1 MTVADGSA
9 PGADEARARLA
20 RSLRDSGRVLTPA
33 IAAAFEAVPRH
44 VFVPE
49 LSPAQVYQDEALVIK
64 YGADGVPVSSSSQP
78 AMMAI
83 MAEQLGLAPGQRVLE
98 IGTGTGYNAAVL
110 AHVVG
115 PGGSVTTVD
124 IESDLV
130 ARARAGLAA
139 AGYPEV
145 RVSCADGGYGDP
157 AGAPFDR
164 IIVTA
169 GAWDIAPAWLEQL
182 APGGRLVLPLAVRG
196 IQLSV
201 GLDRRD
207 GRWVSSS
214 AFRCGFVR
222 VLGAFA
228 DPESFRPVGET
239 GVFAQAADGLP
250 ADTVALAE
258 ALTGPAADQST
269 GVVMSSRD
277 ELGDLDLWLALA
289 EPDLARLA
297 FIQASS
303 GFRGSLLPLG
313 GLAGREEAEPHSA
326 EPHSAEPHGTEPH
339 SAGPYGVCGLVEP
352 GPDGGPPGAAV
363 LRGYGPGG
371 LGLAAYLA
379 GRAREWE
386 LAGRPGIADLV
397 LTVALRDTPA
407 SPAEPEAGQVIFT
420 RPHVQIAAGFRPA

>member
-1 MTVADGSA
+1 
-9 PGADEARARLA
+9 
-20 RSLRDSGRVLTPA
+20 
-33 IAAAFEAVPRH
+33 
-44 VFVPE
+44 
-49 LSPAQVYQDEALVIK
+49 
-64 YGADGVPVSSSSQP
+64 
-78 AMMAI
+78 MMAI

-115 PGGSVTTVD
+115 PGGSVVTVD

-145 RVSCADGGYGDP
+145 RVSGADGGYGDP

-164 IIVTA
+164 IVVTA

-207 GRWVSSS
+207 GHWVSSS

-239 GVFAQAADGLP
+239 GVFAQAADGRP
-250 ADTVALAE
+250 ADSAALAA
-258 ALTGPAADQST
+258 ALAGPAADLST

-277 ELGDLDLWLALA
+277 ELGDLDFWLALA
-289 EPDLARLA
+289 EPKLTRLA

-313 GLAGREEAEPHSA
+313 GLAGRDGAGQDAAGP
-326 EPHSAEPHGTEPH
+326 G
-339 SAGPYGVCGLVEP
+339 SAGPYGVCGLVES
-352 GPDGGPPGAAV
+352 GPDGGPPGAVA

-371 LGLAAYLA
+371 PGLAAYLA
-379 GRAREWE
+379 GRVREWE

-397 LTVALRDTPA
+397 LTVALRDPSAPPA
-407 SPAEPEAGQVIFT
+407 APAAGQVVFT
-420 RPHVQIAAGFRPA
+420 RPHVQIAAGFRAS

>member
-49 LSPAQVYQDEALVIK
+49 LPLAQAYQDEALVIK

-83 MAEQLGLAPGQRVLE
+83 MAEQLGLASGQRVLE

-139 AGYPEV
+139 AGYPAV

-258 ALTGPAADQST
+258 ALTGPAADQGT
-269 GVVMSSRD
+269 GVVMSGRD

-289 EPDLARLA
+289 
-297 FIQASS
+297 
-303 GFRGSLLPLG
+303 
-313 GLAGREEAEPHSA
+313 
-326 EPHSAEPHGTEPH
+326 
-339 SAGPYGVCGLVEP
+339 
-352 GPDGGPPGAAV
+352 
-363 LRGYGPGG
+363 
-371 LGLAAYLA
+371 
-379 GRAREWE
+379 
-386 LAGRPGIADLV
+386 
-397 LTVALRDTPA
+397 
-407 SPAEPEAGQVIFT
+407 
-420 RPHVQIAAGFRPA
+420 

>member
-1 MTVADGSA
+1 
-9 PGADEARARLA
+9 
-20 RSLRDSGRVLTPA
+20 
-33 IAAAFEAVPRH
+33 
-44 VFVPE
+44 
-49 LSPAQVYQDEALVIK
+49 
-64 YGADGVPVSSSSQP
+64 
-78 AMMAI
+78 MMAI

-110 AHVVG
+110 ARVVG

-207 GRWVSSS
+207 GHWVSSS

-250 ADTVALAE
+250 ADTGALAE
-258 ALTGPAADQST
+258 ALTGPAADLST

-289 EPDLARLA
+289 EPDLARMA

-313 GLAGREEAEPHSA
+313 GLAGREEAGP
-326 EPHSAEPHGTEPH
+326 GGV
-339 SAGPYGVCGLVEP
+339 GPYGVCGLVEP

-397 LTVALRDTPA
+397 LTVALRDTSAP
-407 SPAEPEAGQVIFT
+407 PAEPAAGQVIFT
-420 RPHVQIAAGFRPA
+420 RPHVQIAVGFRAA